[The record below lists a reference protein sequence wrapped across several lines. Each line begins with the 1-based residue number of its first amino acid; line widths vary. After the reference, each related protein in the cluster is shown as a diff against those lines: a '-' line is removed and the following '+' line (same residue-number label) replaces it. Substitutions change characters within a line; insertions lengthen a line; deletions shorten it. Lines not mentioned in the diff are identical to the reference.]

1 MKRDLVCAL
10 ALLTLAAAYYGVA
23 RTLGQT
29 ALADTVGPA
38 GLPLVY
44 ATVLA
49 GLAVLIACSA
59 LLRARLAAEPAKTAE
74 QPAGNGSARHDAPGP
89 GQPGSAVPTARRL
102 RRAAGALAIGIA
114 YVATVPYLG
123 YLLTTALVLGA
134 MAAYQGEKI
143 SKRLF
148 LVAGIGA
155 VALYLLFDLALG
167 IDMPG
172 PWTA

>member
-29 ALADTVGPA
+29 ALADSVGPA

-44 ATVLA
+44 AAVLA
-49 GLAVLIACSA
+49 GLAVLLACAA
-59 LLRARLAAEPAKTAE
+59 LLRTRLAPRTGKTSE
-74 QPAGNGSARHDAPGP
+74 RPAGDARGP
-89 GQPGSAVPTARRL
+89 GQPGSEVPTAKRL

-114 YVATVPYLG
+114 YIATVPYLG
-123 YLLTTALVLGA
+123 YLMTTALVLGA

-155 VALYLLFDLALG
+155 VVLYLLFDLALG